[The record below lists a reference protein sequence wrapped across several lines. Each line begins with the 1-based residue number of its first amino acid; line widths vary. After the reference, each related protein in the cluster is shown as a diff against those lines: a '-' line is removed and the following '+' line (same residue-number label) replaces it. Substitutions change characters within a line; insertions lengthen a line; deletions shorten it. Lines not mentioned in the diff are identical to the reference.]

1 MITHTNRTKF
11 LSLGARVKERKE
23 TSHWVRDV
31 TFGKDLSQVR
41 KCNLPQMMA
50 ALRSCVINLFR
61 LHNFPY
67 IPDGFDFFAAR
78 PFDALAAIGC

>member
-1 MITHTNRTKF
+1 
-11 LSLGARVKERKE
+11 
-23 TSHWVRDV
+23 
-31 TFGKDLSQVR
+31 
-41 KCNLPQMMA
+41 MMA

-78 PFDALAAIGC
+78 PSDALAAIGC